1 MNLPKICDSF
11 EDLLKFLLVHSFNK
25 KMSDQLPQHPSLF
38 RFISA
43 LNQFIVTD
51 GIATVAAREA
61 GQLKSR
67 RVGNGEKAR
76 IALLL
81 NSQKLEADYEA
92 GKLSPLAVLLSA
104 AAHYDEDRIAN
115 FFAGMRINENS
126 ERPEDYARA
135 DDSEDD
141 EEDQNRVLP
150 DIEDQLLDEDERD
163 RCLRL
168 DPELSDVEEDEWE
181 VELWP
186 HARTDTEIATN
197 ILGENENINE
207 VSTVICGVCIE
218 EKERLVVF
226 ENCDHLSCATCLK
239 KLQDMGTATNP
250 SKCFICRALLGRGPG
265 KVVNVSTIMISR
277 KKEASTGWG
286 LTQARA
292 EVAAANRRPAEALV
306 GSDIEEARQA
316 LTERR
321 DVEISGRNAN
331 VPAPQPQ
338 PRPGGSQTLP
348 RRQLIVDSSDEEND
362 VVDDF
367 MDRELH
373 NIPSTSRGRG
383 RGRNPPLSLSRRR
396 TPLQQT
402 VPATGGLRSYSRRER
417 LSPDRIREIVSG
429 IGDVF
434 DVDVRDLVESD

>member
-1 MNLPKICDSF
+1 MN
-11 EDLLKFLLVHSFNK
+11 
-25 KMSDQLPQHPSLF
+25 DQLPQHPSLF

-43 LNQFIVTD
+43 LNQFIVKD
-51 GIATVAAREA
+51 GIATVAAGEA

-81 NSQKLEADYEA
+81 NSQKLEEDYEA
-92 GKLSPLAVLLSA
+92 GKVSPLVVLLTA

-115 FFAGMRINENS
+115 FFASLQINENS
-126 ERPEDYARA
+126 DRPEDYARA
-135 DDSEDD
+135 DNSDA
-141 EEDQNRVLP
+141 EEEEQNRVLP

-186 HARTDTEIATN
+186 HAQNDTEIATN
-197 ILGENENINE
+197 ILGQNENINE
-207 VSTVICGVCIE
+207 VSTVICGVCIQ

-226 ENCDHLSCATCLK
+226 ENCDHLCCADCLT
-239 KLQDMGTATNP
+239 KLQRMGTAYNP
-250 SKCFICRALLGRGPG
+250 PKCFICREPLGMGPG

-286 LTQARA
+286 LDQARA
-292 EVAAANRRPAEALV
+292 DVAAANRRPAEALA
-306 GSDIEEARQA
+306 GSDLEEARQVLA
-316 LTERR
+316 ERR

-331 VPAPQPQ
+331 VPAQPQ

-348 RRQLIVDSSDEEND
+348 RRQLIVDSSDEDND
-362 VVDDF
+362 VVDDII
-367 MDRELH
+367 DRELRD
-373 NIPSTSRGRG
+373 IPSTSRGRG
-383 RGRNPPLSLSRRR
+383 RGRNRPPLSLTRRR

-402 VPATGGLRSYSRRER
+402 VPATGGIRTYSRREN
-417 LSPDRIREIVSG
+417 LSPDRIREMVSG
-429 IGDVF
+429 IGDIF
-434 DVDVRDLVESD
+434 DVDVNDIVDSD